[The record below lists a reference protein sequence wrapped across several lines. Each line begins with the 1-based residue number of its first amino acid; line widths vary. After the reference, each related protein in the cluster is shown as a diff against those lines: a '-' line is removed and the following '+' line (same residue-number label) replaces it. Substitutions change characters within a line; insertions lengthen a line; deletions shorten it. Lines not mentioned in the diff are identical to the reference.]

1 MLRRQKKK
9 ATLQFKVVLIS
20 QRLHFTQGLRTIQDK
35 TKISSEKRCQLKVQ
49 DCFPTHFEPSVLS
62 GAADCDTC
70 QTKQKIETPSQVNLL
85 AFNILVGLNK
95 VGAKR

>member
-1 MLRRQKKK
+1 MKM
-9 ATLQFKVVLIS
+9 APLQFKVVLIS
-20 QRLHFTQGLRTIQDK
+20 QQLHFTQGLRTIQDK
-35 TKISSEKRCQLKVQ
+35 TKISSEKRCQLQ

-85 AFNILVGLNK
+85 AFNKLKYVCTSNQI
-95 VGAKR
+95 R

>member
-1 MLRRQKKK
+1 MKM
-9 ATLQFKVVLIS
+9 APLQFKVVLIS
-20 QRLHFTQGLRTIQDK
+20 QQLHFTQGLRTIQDK

-85 AFNILVGLNK
+85 TLNK
-95 VGAKR
+95 LKYVCTSNQIR